1 MHPHPQPRLQPYN
14 RPSLDT
20 LPSEYVL
27 RRLHGADGA
36 AQRIASWMHA
46 VDRRNAAVRLALT
59 DVVRVSRT
67 KVAA

>member
-1 MHPHPQPRLQPYN
+1 MRPHPHPPLAAYN

-36 AQRIASWMHA
+36 AQRIAAYFHA
-46 VDRRNAAVRLALT
+46 VTRRNAAV
-59 DVVRVSRT
+59 
-67 KVAA
+67 KAARGQVWL

>member
-1 MHPHPQPRLQPYN
+1 MRPAPQPRLEPYN

-36 AQRIASWMHA
+36 AQRIASYFHA
-46 VDRRNAAVRLALT
+46 VTRRNAAVRAKQVWL
-59 DVVRVSRT
+59 
-67 KVAA
+67 